1 MSDFDLRKF
10 LAEQKAAKVDKHDGY
25 SETKRGKLESDTFN
39 AMKKTTLKEEF
50 KQQYVASAEEIKQY
64 LEKKL
69 SAKHDKHIVD
79 EVYKKLFDGI
89 EFLVDEQPGTGEL
102 EAAYSISENLED
114 KYYEEEQDEHLAVAQ
129 EITKLIEPFFMA
141 SENVEEAD
149 TMEEGDVTESVLAG
163 IAALVGGTV
172 GLGKLLDYLKSKG
185 YELVDPKGKSVLD
198 TTIRG
203 MKKEGEAHEGEEM
216 EEEVNE
222 EEIKE
227 NTFKASIKDILN
239 S

>member
-1 MSDFDLRKF
+1 MSNFDLRKF
-10 LAEQKAAKVDKHDGY
+10 LAEQKAAKV
-25 SETKRGKLESDTFN
+25 ETV
-39 AMKKTTLKEEF
+39 KEEEAV
-50 KQQYVASAEEIKQY
+50 QEEAI
-64 LEKKL
+64 E
-69 SAKHDKHIVD
+69 
-79 EVYKKLFDGI
+79 EV
-89 EFLVDEQPGTGEL
+89 ETQE
-102 EAAYSISENLED
+102 EA
-114 KYYEEEQDEHLAVAQ
+114 
-129 EITKLIEPFFMA
+129 
-141 SENVEEAD
+141 VEETYHEGED

-216 EEEVNE
+216 EEKVNE

>member
-10 LAEQKAAKVDKHDGY
+10 LAEQKAVKV
-25 SETKRGKLESDTFN
+25 ETV
-39 AMKKTTLKEEF
+39 KEEEAV
-50 KQQYVASAEEIKQY
+50 QEEAI
-64 LEKKL
+64 E
-69 SAKHDKHIVD
+69 
-79 EVYKKLFDGI
+79 EV
-89 EFLVDEQPGTGEL
+89 ETQE
-102 EAAYSISENLED
+102 EA
-114 KYYEEEQDEHLAVAQ
+114 
-129 EITKLIEPFFMA
+129 
-141 SENVEEAD
+141 VEETYHEGED

-185 YELVDPKGKSVLD
+185 FELTDPQGKSVLD

-203 MKKEGEAHEGEEM
+203 LKKEGEAHEGEEI

>member
-10 LAEQKAAKVDKHDGY
+10 LAEQKSAKV
-25 SETKRGKLESDTFN
+25 ETV
-39 AMKKTTLKEEF
+39 KEEEAV
-50 KQQYVASAEEIKQY
+50 QEEAI
-64 LEKKL
+64 E
-69 SAKHDKHIVD
+69 
-79 EVYKKLFDGI
+79 EV
-89 EFLVDEQPGTGEL
+89 ETQE
-102 EAAYSISENLED
+102 EA
-114 KYYEEEQDEHLAVAQ
+114 
-129 EITKLIEPFFMA
+129 
-141 SENVEEAD
+141 VEETYHEGED

-185 YELVDPKGKSVLD
+185 YQLVDPKGKSVLD

-203 MKKEGEAHEGEEM
+203 FKKEEASHEGEEV

>member
-10 LAEQKAAKVDKHDGY
+10 LAEQKAVKV
-25 SETKRGKLESDTFN
+25 ETV
-39 AMKKTTLKEEF
+39 KEEEAV
-50 KQQYVASAEEIKQY
+50 QEEAI
-64 LEKKL
+64 E
-69 SAKHDKHIVD
+69 
-79 EVYKKLFDGI
+79 EV
-89 EFLVDEQPGTGEL
+89 ETQE
-102 EAAYSISENLED
+102 EA
-114 KYYEEEQDEHLAVAQ
+114 
-129 EITKLIEPFFMA
+129 
-141 SENVEEAD
+141 VEETYHEGED

-185 YELVDPKGKSVLD
+185 FELTDPSGKSVLD

-203 MKKEGEAHEGEEM
+203 LKKEEETHEGEEM

-227 NTFKASIKDILN
+227 NTFKSSIKDILN